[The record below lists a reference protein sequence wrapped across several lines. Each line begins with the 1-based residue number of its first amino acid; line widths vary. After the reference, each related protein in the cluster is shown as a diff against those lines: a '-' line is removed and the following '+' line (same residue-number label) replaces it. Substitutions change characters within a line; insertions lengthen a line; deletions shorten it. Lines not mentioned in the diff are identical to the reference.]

1 MFDMKRNSGTAGY
14 TLAIK
19 YDLSRDEYGLTG
31 YILNKVGEKTVADM
45 DGGTLYFDSL
55 EEAVDNIIRHGI
67 EEEEEVPKK
76 KTARKKR

>member
-1 MFDMKRNSGTAGY
+1 MKRNSGTAGY

-19 YDLSRDEYGLTG
+19 YDLSRNDYGLTG
-31 YILNKVGEKTVADM
+31 YILNKVGEKTVADL

-55 EEAVDNIIRHGI
+55 EEAVDNIIKHGI
-67 EEEEEVPKK
+67 AEEEEEVPKK